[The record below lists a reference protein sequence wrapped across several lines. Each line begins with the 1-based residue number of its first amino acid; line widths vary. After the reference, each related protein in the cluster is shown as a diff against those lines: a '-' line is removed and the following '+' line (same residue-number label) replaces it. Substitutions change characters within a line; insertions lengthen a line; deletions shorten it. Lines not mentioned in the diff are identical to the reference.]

1 MMDALIVDLLACR
14 KRRRPGSPYTDR
26 STSPDHAVPNQASED
41 PSVDDPRPIPPVQ
54 PELED
59 CCNSG
64 CSPCVFD
71 LYDEALAQY
80 RIELAEWEARQAQRK
95 QPH

>member
-1 MMDALIVDLLACR
+1 MNVSRHSIF
-14 KRRRPGSPYTDR
+14 
-26 STSPDHAVPNQASED
+26 AVPTPAPTD
-41 PSVDDPRPIPPVQ
+41 PSIDDPRPTPPVQ

-71 LYDEALAQY
+71 LYDEALARY
-80 RIELAEWEARQAQRK
+80 RVELAEWEARHAQRK
-95 QPH
+95 P

>member
-1 MMDALIVDLLACR
+1 MRDRPILGASPRPNPAVP
-14 KRRRPGSPYTDR
+14 RRPAP
-26 STSPDHAVPNQASED
+26 D
-41 PSVDDPRPIPPVQ
+41 PSLDDPRPTPPPQ

-71 LYDEALAQY
+71 LYEEAMDRYREALA
-80 RIELAEWEARQAQRK
+80 AWAARQAERTK
-95 QPH
+95 PAKRNARR

>member
-1 MMDALIVDLLACR
+1 MSR
-14 KRRRPGSPYTDR
+14 KP
-26 STSPDHAVPNQASED
+26 ASD
-41 PSVDDPRPIPPVQ
+41 PTPDDPRPTPPQQ

-71 LYDEALAQY
+71 LYDEALARY
-80 RIELAEWEARQAQRK
+80 REALAAWEARQAERTK
-95 QPH
+95 PAKRTARH

>member
-1 MMDALIVDLLACR
+1 MF
-14 KRRRPGSPYTDR
+14 
-26 STSPDHAVPNQASED
+26 AVPTPAPTD
-41 PSVDDPRPIPPVQ
+41 PSDPSADDPRPIPPEQ

-71 LYDEALAQY
+71 LYDEALARY
-80 RIELAEWEARQAQRK
+80 RVELAEWEARQAQRK
-95 QPH
+95 KHR

>member
-1 MMDALIVDLLACR
+1 VSR
-14 KRRRPGSPYTDR
+14 KP
-26 STSPDHAVPNQASED
+26 ASD
-41 PSVDDPRPIPPVQ
+41 PSPDDPRPTPPQQ

-71 LYDEALAQY
+71 LYDEALARY
-80 RIELAEWEARQAQRK
+80 REALVAWEARQAERMEPAK
-95 QPH
+95 RTARH

>member
-1 MMDALIVDLLACR
+1 MWHGPRGTHIGRHPLILNA
-14 KRRRPGSPYTDR
+14 SFH
-26 STSPDHAVPNQASED
+26 SIFAVPNAASPD
-41 PSVDDPRPIPPVQ
+41 PSVDDPRPTPPIQ

-71 LYDEALAQY
+71 LYDEALARY
-80 RIELAEWEARQAQRK
+80 RVELAEWEARQAQRK
-95 QPH
+95 HHA

>member
-1 MMDALIVDLLACR
+1 M
-14 KRRRPGSPYTDR
+14 P
-26 STSPDHAVPNQASED
+26 TSAPTD
-41 PSVDDPRPIPPVQ
+41 PSIDDPRPTPPEQ

-71 LYDEALAQY
+71 LYDEALARY
-80 RIELAEWEARQAQRK
+80 RTELAEWEARQAQRK
-95 QPH
+95 QHG

>member
-1 MMDALIVDLLACR
+1 MLRGTHAVRHPLILNPSIHSIL
-14 KRRRPGSPYTDR
+14 
-26 STSPDHAVPNQASED
+26 AVPNTASPD
-41 PSVDDPRPIPPVQ
+41 PSVDDPRPTPPIQ

-71 LYDEALAQY
+71 LYDEALARY
-80 RIELAEWEARQAQRK
+80 RVELAEWEARQAQR
-95 QPH
+95 QHHA

>member
-1 MMDALIVDLLACR
+1 M
-14 KRRRPGSPYTDR
+14 SPE
-26 STSPDHAVPNQASED
+26 PAVPNQPPAD
-41 PSVDDPRPIPPVQ
+41 TPDDDPRPTPPVQ

-71 LYDEALAQY
+71 LYDEALTRY
-80 RIELAEWEARQAQRK
+80 RVELAEWEARHAQQK
-95 QPH
+95 HQP

>member
-1 MMDALIVDLLACR
+1 MSR
-14 KRRRPGSPYTDR
+14 KPASVP
-26 STSPDHAVPNQASED
+26 SPDD
-41 PSVDDPRPIPPVQ
+41 LRPTPPQQ

-71 LYDEALAQY
+71 LYDEALARY
-80 RIELAEWEARQAQRK
+80 REALVAWEARQAERMEPAK
-95 QPH
+95 RTARH

>member
-1 MMDALIVDLLACR
+1 
-14 KRRRPGSPYTDR
+14 
-26 STSPDHAVPNQASED
+26 VPNQSPAD
-41 PSVDDPRPIPPVQ
+41 TPDDDPRPTPPEQ

-71 LYDEALAQY
+71 LYDEALARY
-80 RIELAEWEARQAQRK
+80 RVELAEWEARHAQQKQRK
-95 QPH
+95 HHQ